1 MNKSNKPILI
11 KIKLITK
18 DRKMAIKIIIDDRKG
33 DYITKFTE
41 SEIAELKAKHNLDS
55 FVLEEVKDDE

>member
-1 MNKSNKPILI
+1 
-11 KIKLITK
+11 
-18 DRKMAIKIIIDDRKG
+18 MAIKIIIDDRKG